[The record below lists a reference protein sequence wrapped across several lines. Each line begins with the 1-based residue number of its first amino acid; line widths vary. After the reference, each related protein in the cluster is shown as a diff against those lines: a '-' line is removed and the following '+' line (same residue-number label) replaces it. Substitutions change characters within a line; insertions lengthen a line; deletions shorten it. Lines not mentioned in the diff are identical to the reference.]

1 LSSHLRGLSALCCA
15 GLLLFGCADAAFART
30 RVPLPR
36 PRPAEAP
43 KAEPKEAAEKKG
55 SVGAKEDEK
64 ATAEKAAPQPSACRL
79 ALTDEIAIAPTLP
92 PIKGPGA
99 CGGDDIVRL
108 EAVVLRDKRRVPLK
122 PAATLRCQMATAI
135 AEWVRGNIAAI
146 ASEAGTTVGELDNFD
161 SFDCRGRNRI
171 AGAKMS
177 EHGRA
182 NALDVRGVK
191 FANGQFLSFTDRTVA
206 REVREKFLASAC
218 ARFTTVLGPGSDW
231 YHEDHVH
238 LDLAERRGG
247 YRICQWDI
255 WDQLPRIA
263 PLLPVAR
270 PDEAPPRETAEEK
283 AKPEAAEE
291 AAEEPKEAPARPPPT
306 RQKKRAAKRGA

>member
-1 LSSHLRGLSALCCA
+1 LRSLFAGICA
-15 GLLLFGCADAAFART
+15 GLLLIACADAAFARP

-43 KAEPKEAAEKKG
+43 KAEVKGTAEEKGAPDKKEEEKAAAEKP
-55 SVGAKEDEK
+55 
-64 ATAEKAAPQPSACRL
+64 APQPSACRV
-79 ALTDEIAIAPTLP
+79 ALTDEIAIAPSLP
-92 PIKGPGA
+92 PINGPGA
-99 CGGDDIVRL
+99 CGGEDIVRL
-108 EAVVLRDKRRVPLK
+108 EAVVLRDKTRVPLK
-122 PAATLRCQMATAI
+122 PAAVLRCPMATAI
-135 AEWVRGNIAAI
+135 AEWVRGDVAAI
-146 ASEAGTTVGELDNFD
+146 ALEAGTSVGELDNFD
-161 SFDCRGRNRI
+161 SFDCRGRNRV

-206 REVREKFLASAC
+206 RATREKFLHSVC

-247 YRICQWDI
+247 YRICQWDV
-255 WDQLPRIA
+255 WDPLPRIA
-263 PLLPVAR
+263 PLLPAVR
-270 PDEAPPRETAEEK
+270 PDDAPPRETAEEK
-283 AKPEAAEE
+283 AKREAAEKE
-291 AAEEPKEAPARPPPT
+291 AVEEPKEPPAPQPAT
-306 RQKKRAAKRGA
+306 RQKKRAKRGAG